1 MTVPKELVLWTFPF
15 LDKLE
20 QDVEKMGAKAS
31 NSVRS
36 MPQTLRYLAQVMVQ
50 DALELADKY
59 SNNRFHQALI
69 QNSQFQELKEDYA
82 TKKFT
87 NYFADQ
93 RPKSDREAT
102 RELTAMVATLLK
114 RTENKS
120 CLPTAAS
127 RPERMQKASFFSWR
141 MRGPQPTTW
150 RRCSQKQRT

>member
-69 QNSQFQELKEDYA
+69 QNSQFQSSA
-82 TKKFT
+82 G
-87 NYFADQ
+87 
-93 RPKSDREAT
+93 S
-102 RELTAMVATLLK
+102 
-114 RTENKS
+114 
-120 CLPTAAS
+120 
-127 RPERMQKASFFSWR
+127 
-141 MRGPQPTTW
+141 
-150 RRCSQKQRT
+150 